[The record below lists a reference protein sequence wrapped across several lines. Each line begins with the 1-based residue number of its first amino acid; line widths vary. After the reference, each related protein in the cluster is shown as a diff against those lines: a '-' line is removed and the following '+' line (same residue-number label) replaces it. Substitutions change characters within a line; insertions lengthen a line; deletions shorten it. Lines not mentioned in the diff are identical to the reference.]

1 MARYVLLLSHF
12 DLSFNRQIIAVKGSK
27 FLKVVWDC
35 TIFQLVHSCSPMVCK
50 FFFKKREGYQE
61 ILLEFRS
68 SLLEMQDLVSRK
80 TSKTVNSKDVHGMF
94 CFLSKDIEI
103 WRTISFNDR
112 HWVTIERSGFGCIRK
127 FTQIIDVNVQIIPKL
142 FLVFT
147 AFGV

>member
-1 MARYVLLLSHF
+1 MYTPAHQWFAR
-12 DLSFNRQIIAVKGSK
+12 
-27 FLKVVWDC
+27 
-35 TIFQLVHSCSPMVCK
+35 

-61 ILLEFRS
+61 MLLEFMS

-142 FLVFT
+142 FLVFI